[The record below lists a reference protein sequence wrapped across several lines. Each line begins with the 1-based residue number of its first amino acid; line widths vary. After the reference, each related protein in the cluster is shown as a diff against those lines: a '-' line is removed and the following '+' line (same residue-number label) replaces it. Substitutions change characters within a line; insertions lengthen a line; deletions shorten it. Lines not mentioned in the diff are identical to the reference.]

1 MEVKTKDLW
10 VFVETNPDG
19 SAKNVGIELLTPGR
33 LMADKQ
39 GGDLVAVVIGKD
51 VSAAVEEINAHGADQ
66 IIVVEGP
73 EYEAYTTDAYAT
85 ALVELIEKYAPT
97 SVLIGAT
104 PNGRDLGPRIS
115 CRLKTGLTADCT
127 ELDIDEETGN
137 VLWTRP
143 AIGGN
148 LMAQIQ
154 CPEHRPQMGTV
165 RPGVFRKS
173 DPVEGHATIIRED
186 VHVAP
191 DDIRTKVIEVIDQIG
206 DETVDLEGAEII
218 VAGGRGVGSPEGFQ
232 IIRDLADAL
241 GATVGCTRSL
251 VDAGWLPHA
260 HQVGQTGKTVGPRL
274 YIACGI
280 SGAIQHTA
288 GIAGAETVV
297 AINND
302 PNAPIFGVADYG
314 IVGDLFEVIPEL
326 IKQLKGDEADT
337 KLLPVW
343 ADHTPTAYHIEMIP
357 PKHATLDL
365 QKDLDLFCEKFT
377 RFTGDGFIT
386 SITDNAMS
394 KLCFHGSEII
404 RECGLD
410 APKDQVLF
418 HLNTFHRKDEL
429 DSILEYAKSAGIRN
443 FLVIS
448 GDGSD
453 RMHKLQPE
461 ELGRPDVPVITSVEL
476 IDYIHKKYPEFI
488 LGAAFNPY
496 EMPELELPKLERKLA
511 AGASYVITQPII
523 GQDDQIDRL
532 LKEHPDLPVI
542 LEIWMSKKLYLL
554 ADVFDREI
562 PEDYPYDPMEA
573 LELVQKTYPT
583 CGINFSLLPY
593 KTQYPHIAERY
604 GKHA

>member
-1 MEVKTKDLW
+1 
-10 VFVETNPDG
+10 
-19 SAKNVGIELLTPGR
+19 
-33 LMADKQ
+33 
-39 GGDLVAVVIGKD
+39 
-51 VSAAVEEINAHGADQ
+51 
-66 IIVVEGP
+66 
-73 EYEAYTTDAYAT
+73 
-85 ALVELIEKYAPT
+85 
-97 SVLIGAT
+97 
-104 PNGRDLGPRIS
+104 
-115 CRLKTGLTADCT
+115 
-127 ELDIDEETGN
+127 
-137 VLWTRP
+137 
-143 AIGGN
+143 
-148 LMAQIQ
+148 MAQIQ

-165 RPGVFRKS
+165 RPGVFHKS
-173 DPVEGHATIIRED
+173 APVEGHATITSET
-186 VHVAP
+186 VHVSP
-191 DDIRTKVIEVIDQIG
+191 EDIRTKVIEVIDQIG
-206 DETVDLEGAEII
+206 DETIDLEGAEII

-260 HQVGQTGKTVGPRL
+260 HQIGQTGKTVGPRL

-280 SGAIQHTA
+280 SGAIQHAA

-326 IKQLKGDEADT
+326 IRQLKGEAKKT
-337 KLLPVW
+337 KLPPAW

-357 PKHATLDL
+357 PKHTTADL

-410 APKDQVLF
+410 APEDQVLL
-418 HLNTFHRKDEL
+418 HLNTFHRKEEL
-429 DSILEYAKSAGIRN
+429 DRILEDAKSAGIRN

-453 RMHKLQPE
+453 KMHKLQPE
-461 ELGRPDVPVITSVEL
+461 ELGRTDVPVITSVEL
-476 IDYIHKKYPEFI
+476 LEYIHEKYPEFI

-496 EMPELELPKLERKLA
+496 EMPELEFPKLERKLA
-511 AGASYVITQPII
+511 AGASYIITQPII
-523 GQDDQIDRL
+523 GQDAQMDRL
-532 LKEHPDLPVI
+532 LNEHPDLPVI
-542 LEIWMSKKLYLL
+542 VEIWMSKKLYLL
-554 ADVFDREI
+554 ADVFERDI
-562 PEDYPYDPMEA
+562 PEDYPYDPMETLA
-573 LELVQKTYPT
+573 LVQKTYPT

-593 KTQYPHIAERY
+593 KTQYPHIAETY
-604 GKHA
+604 GTHS

>member
-39 GGDLVAVVIGKD
+39 GGDLVAVVLGKD
-51 VSAAVEEINAHGADQ
+51 VSAAVKEIN
-66 IIVVEGP
+66 E
-73 EYEAYTTDAYAT
+73 TDAYT
-85 ALVELIEKYAPT
+85 IALVELIEKYAPT

-127 ELDIDEETGN
+127 ELDVDEETGN

-165 RPGVFRKS
+165 RPGVFHKS
-173 DPVEGHATIIRED
+173 APVEGHATITSET
-186 VHVAP
+186 VHVSP
-191 DDIRTKVIEVIDQIG
+191 EDIRTKVIEVIDQIG

-260 HQVGQTGKTVGPRL
+260 HQIGQTGKTVGPRL

-280 SGAIQHTA
+280 SGAIQHAA

-326 IKQLKGDEADT
+326 IRQLKGEAKKT
-337 KLLPVW
+337 KLPPAW

-357 PKHATLDL
+357 PKHTTADL

-394 KLCFHGSEII
+394 KLCFHGSEIL

-410 APKDQVLF
+410 APEDQVLL
-418 HLNTFHRKDEL
+418 HLNTFHRKEEL
-429 DSILEYAKSAGIRN
+429 DRILEDAKSAGIRN

-453 RMHKLQPE
+453 KMHKLQPE
-461 ELGRPDVPVITSVEL
+461 ELGRTDVPVITSVEL
-476 IDYIHKKYPEFI
+476 LEYIHEKYPEFI

-496 EMPELELPKLERKLA
+496 EMPELEFPKLERKLA
-511 AGASYVITQPII
+511 AGASYIITQPIA
-523 GQDDQIDRL
+523 QMDRL
-532 LKEHPDLPVI
+532 LNEHPDLPVI
-542 LEIWMSKKLYLL
+542 VEIWMSKKLYLL
-554 ADVFDREI
+554 ADVFERDI
-562 PEDYPYDPMEA
+562 PEDYPYDPMETLA
-573 LELVQKTYPT
+573 LVQKTYPT

-593 KTQYPHIAERY
+593 KTQYPHIAETY
-604 GKHA
+604 GTHS

>member
-39 GGDLVAVVIGKD
+39 GGDLVAVVLGKD

-66 IIVVEGP
+66 IIVAEGP

-218 VAGGRGVGSPEGFQ
+218 VAGGRGVGALKGSRSSATWQTPSAPPSAAPAPLSMRAGSPTHTRSVRPVRPSG
-232 IIRDLADAL
+232 R
-241 GATVGCTRSL
+241 GCTSPAASPVPSSTPPVLRAQRPSSPSTTTRTRPSSAWRTTASSATSSRSS
-251 VDAGWLPHA
+251 P
-260 HQVGQTGKTVGPRL
+260 
-274 YIACGI
+274 
-280 SGAIQHTA
+280 S
-288 GIAGAETVV
+288 
-297 AINND
+297 
-302 PNAPIFGVADYG
+302 
-314 IVGDLFEVIPEL
+314 
-326 IKQLKGDEADT
+326 
-337 KLLPVW
+337 
-343 ADHTPTAYHIEMIP
+343 
-357 PKHATLDL
+357 
-365 QKDLDLFCEKFT
+365 
-377 RFTGDGFIT
+377 
-386 SITDNAMS
+386 SS
-394 KLCFHGSEII
+394 S
-404 RECGLD
+404 
-410 APKDQVLF
+410 
-418 HLNTFHRKDEL
+418 
-429 DSILEYAKSAGIRN
+429 S
-443 FLVIS
+443 
-448 GDGSD
+448 
-453 RMHKLQPE
+453 
-461 ELGRPDVPVITSVEL
+461 
-476 IDYIHKKYPEFI
+476 
-488 LGAAFNPY
+488 
-496 EMPELELPKLERKLA
+496 
-511 AGASYVITQPII
+511 
-523 GQDDQIDRL
+523 
-532 LKEHPDLPVI
+532 
-542 LEIWMSKKLYLL
+542 
-554 ADVFDREI
+554 
-562 PEDYPYDPMEA
+562 
-573 LELVQKTYPT
+573 
-583 CGINFSLLPY
+583 
-593 KTQYPHIAERY
+593 
-604 GKHA
+604 